1 MRANVSLT
9 SRDQI
14 EVYQFSLPVSIGV
27 PLLAL
32 LLQSFLPVHL
42 RFMAIFDLPLLV
54 TIFFGV
60 ARRNQVSG
68 MALGAI
74 IGIIQD
80 SLTHHPLGVF
90 GIAKTVIGYL
100 ASSLGVKID
109 VENPGSRLLM
119 TIGFT
124 LLHGAIVFLV
134 MRFLV
139 SDPTQP
145 VAWRGLHEIG
155 PAIANGLLAIILFSL
170 LDRFKQR
177 G

>member
-32 LLQSFLPVHL
+32 LLQSFLPVRM
-42 RFMAIFDLPLLV
+42 RFMSLFDLPLLV

-68 MALGAI
+68 MALGAV

-90 GIAKTVIGYL
+90 GIAKTVVGYG

-119 TIGFT
+119 TFAFT
-124 LLHGAIVFLV
+124 VIHGALVFLV

-145 VAWRGLHEIG
+145 VAWRWLHEVG
-155 PAIANGLLAIILFSL
+155 SGAANGLLAIILFSL
-170 LDRFKQR
+170 LDKFKQR

>member
-1 MRANVSLT
+1 MRGNISLT

-32 LLQSFLPVHL
+32 LLQSFLPTHF
-42 RFMAIFDLPLLV
+42 RFMSLFDLPLLV

-60 ARRNQVSG
+60 ARRNQISG
-68 MALGAI
+68 MALGGI
-74 IGIIQD
+74 IGIVQD

-90 GIAKTVIGYL
+90 GIAKTVVGYG

-119 TIGFT
+119 TFGFT
-124 LLHGAIVFLV
+124 ILHGALVFLV

-145 VAWRGLHEIG
+145 VAWRWLHEVG
-155 PAIANGLLAIILFSL
+155 SGAANGLLAIVLFSV
-170 LDRFKQR
+170 LDKFKQR

>member
-32 LLQSFLPVHL
+32 LLQSFLPTHF
-42 RFMAIFDLPLLV
+42 RFMSLFDLPLLV

-74 IGIIQD
+74 IGIVQD
-80 SLTHHPLGVF
+80 SLTHHPVGVF
-90 GIAKTVIGYL
+90 GIAKTVVGYA
-100 ASSLGVKID
+100 ASSLGVRID
-109 VENPGSRLLM
+109 VQNSGVRLG
-119 TIGFT
+119 TTFAGYQ
-124 LLHGAIVFLV
+124 LHQLV
-134 MRFLV
+134 YFAV
-139 SDPTQP
+139 
-145 VAWRGLHEIG
+145 VRGMMG
-155 PAIANGLLAIILFSL
+155 
-170 LDRFKQR
+170 Q
-177 G
+177 

>member
-32 LLQSFLPVHL
+32 VLQSFLPVRLH
-42 RFMAIFDLPLLV
+42 FMSLFDLPLLV

-68 MALGAI
+68 MALGGI

-90 GIAKTVIGYL
+90 GIAKTVVGYG

-119 TIGFT
+119 TFGFT
-124 LLHGAIVFLV
+124 ILQGGIVFLV

-139 SDPTQP
+139 ADASQP
-145 VAWRGLHEIG
+145 VAWRWLHEVG
-155 PAIANGLLAIILFSL
+155 SGAANGLLAIILFSL
-170 LDRFKQR
+170 LDKFKQR
-177 G
+177 A

>member
-32 LLQSFLPVHL
+32 LLQSFLPTHF
-42 RFMAIFDLPLLV
+42 RFMSLFDLPLLV

-90 GIAKTVIGYL
+90 GIAKTVIGYA

-119 TIGFT
+119 TFAFT
-124 LLHGAIVFLV
+124 VVHGGLVFLV

-139 SDPTQP
+139 SDPAQP
-145 VAWRGLHEIG
+145 VAWRWLHEIG
-155 PAIANGLLAIILFSL
+155 SGAANGLLTIILFSV